1 MRNYDRVNARKPRD
15 IDRRRA
21 YIVGGGIAGLA
32 AAAFLIKDCH
42 MPGRNIRIF
51 EQLPIEG
58 GSMDGCGDAT
68 TGYVTR
74 GDRELEPNM
83 ECLWY
88 LCSFIPSLEEP
99 DRTVLDETRESNKVL
114 SINSQYRLVENK
126 FAKRDYSSMGL
137 SGADQD
143 ALVKLLLTPEAELEN
158 VTIGDWF
165 PESFFSSN
173 LWYFW
178 SSMLAFKPVHSLI
191 EMRRYAIRFIQHLP
205 GIDHLRGIL
214 HTKYNQYDSII
225 APVRTWLT
233 SQGVT
238 IETDTEVIDLDID
251 FGHAGADETKT
262 VTGIHFI
269 ADDRERIIEVR
280 PDDLVLVTNGS
291 MTQNSTRGSM
301 AAPAIRNNDTEHR
314 GCFTLWEKLA
324 ARSQDF
330 GNPAKFIADPE
341 ATYWLS
347 WTLTITDYPQL
358 VDYITETTGNQP
370 GTGGIITMVDS
381 AWFKSFHVPVQPN
394 FPNQPDNVQVLWGY
408 GLYPARIGDYVNKPM
423 FECTG
428 EEILSEVLYHM
439 GLVDKI
445 DEIIPHCVL
454 VPTMMP
460 YITSQFMPRTLT
472 DRPRVIPAGS
482 VNLAFIGQFVELP
495 GDVVFTVETSVR
507 TAMTAVYKLLELDRP
522 VTPLYEGQF
531 DIRVLQAAAK
541 CMLGGDGFS
550 LKSLA
555 HDLLEVPKILALI
568 AREFRSVPE
577 INEFDIAY

>member
-1 MRNYDRVNARKPRD
+1 M
-15 IDRRRA
+15 
-21 YIVGGGIAGLA
+21 
-32 AAAFLIKDCH
+32 
-42 MPGRNIRIF
+42 
-51 EQLPIEG
+51 
-58 GSMDGCGDAT
+58 
-68 TGYVTR
+68 
-74 GDRELEPNM
+74 
-83 ECLWY
+83 
-88 LCSFIPSLEEP
+88 
-99 DRTVLDETRESNKVL
+99 LDETRESNKVL